1 MAESISRLAVLNGW
15 PLFWL
20 LSVPMLG
27 AMSLETLSADLGS
40 AEGVSHMIAY
50 SVRWSVPFIYAVVAA
65 SALPKLF
72 PGEGTRWLL
81 RNRRYV
87 GLVFALA
94 MAWQGAFIFILTQ
107 LHRGHYY
114 ADVYLLRNEL
124 EGSSG
129 YILLAAMVFTSFS
142 LGRRALSSAQWK
154 VLHRSGVYFLWA
166 YAFSVYWWNVY
177 YYDDPEF
184 IDHVFYW
191 AGFLVFSARI
201 AAWGKTRSR
210 RTTAVEAGPA
220 RMLQVL
226 GLGLIVLGIVASATG
241 SLWYE
246 TVSGQLLSPLWS
258 QQLEQWLPYWP
269 FEPFLSLLS
278 IGIGVWLLTA
288 SPKAAPDP
296 VAQNQDRV
304 SATS

>member
-1 MAESISRLAVLNGW
+1 
-15 PLFWL
+15 
-20 LSVPMLG
+20 
-27 AMSLETLSADLGS
+27 
-40 AEGVSHMIAY
+40 
-50 SVRWSVPFIYAVVAA
+50 
-65 SALPKLF
+65 
-72 PGEGTRWLL
+72 
-81 RNRRYV
+81 
-87 GLVFALA
+87 
-94 MAWQGAFIFILTQ
+94 
-107 LHRGHYY
+107 
-114 ADVYLLRNEL
+114 
-124 EGSSG
+124 
-129 YILLAAMVFTSFS
+129 
-142 LGRRALSSAQWK
+142 
-154 VLHRSGVYFLWA
+154 GVYFLWA

-177 YYDDPEF
+177 YYEDPEF

-191 AGFLVFSARI
+191 AGFSVFAARI
-201 AAWGKTRSR
+201 AAWGKTRSH
-210 RTTAVEAGPA
+210 RTKAVEAGPS
-220 RMLQVL
+220 RTLQGL